1 MFGAKWIMFC
11 SPQPYG
17 IWIRESRPLME
28 GPRMSPSSPWKPDK
42 SDTMSNTGEKS
53 HVYWLLAK
61 LNMEEMFHCC
71 GRLLIQIFWFG
82 WAALDAELISLVDFK
97 PQWAET
103 LRQWWWVSNKS
114 TSVSKSQAGQFW
126 RFTNKDVHNSI
137 LTMCVTIF
145 VSTFRNKLRP
155 STH

>member
-17 IWIRESRPLME
+17 IWISESRPLME

-71 GRLLIQIFWFG
+71 CRLLIQIFWFG
-82 WAALDAELISLVDFK
+82 WAALDAELISLVDLN
-97 PQWAET
+97 PGGRSRWGS
-103 LRQWWWVSNKS
+103 WVIW
-114 TSVSKSQAGQFW
+114 VCKSQAGQFW
-126 RFTNKDVHNSI
+126 RFTNKDVHNWI
-137 LTMCVTIF
+137 LTKCVTIF
-145 VSTFRNKLRP
+145 VSTFKNKLRP